1 MSINNY
7 MTNFEKRFFK
17 VLKENDE
24 DKEAFELELDD
35 DTSAEDFDVDVEAD
49 AEATLDMNDPV
60 AAAAQATAEVHAQ
73 QVTTL
78 KGWIASGDEFLKML
92 NDAEDP
98 NSVQAVLANAQA
110 DTIFDRMKQSEQRKI
125 ARVATEL
132 ASLNESF
139 RGYLAQTDNAQFRGV

>member
-1 MSINNY
+1 
-7 MTNFEKRFFK
+7 
-17 VLKENDE
+17 VLKENDDE
-24 DKEAFELELDD
+24 KEAFELELDD

-49 AEATLDMNDPV
+49 AEATLDMSDPA

-73 QVTTL
+73 QVNTL
-78 KGWIASGDEFLKML
+78 KGWISSGDEFLKML

-98 NSVQAVLANAQA
+98 NSVQAVLASAQS

>member
-1 MSINNY
+1 

-35 DTSAEDFDVDVEAD
+35 DTSSEDFDIDVEAD
-49 AEATLDMNDPV
+49 VEATADIQDPAIKAAEAT
-60 AAAAQATAEVHAQ
+60 AEIHEAQIN
-73 QVTTL
+73 TL
-78 KGWIASGDEFLKML
+78 RGWISSGDQFLKML

>member
-1 MSINNY
+1 

-17 VLKENDE
+17 VLNENDE

-35 DTSAEDFDVDVEAD
+35 DTSPEEFDVDVEAD
-49 AEATLDMNDPV
+49 VEATANMEDPAIK
-60 AAAAQATAEVHAQ
+60 AAGAIAEIHEAQIN
-73 QVTTL
+73 TL
-78 KGWIASGDEFLKML
+78 KGWISSGDEFLKML
-92 NDAEDP
+92 NDAEDA

-110 DTIFDRMKQSEQRKI
+110 DTIFDRMRQSEQRKI

>member
-1 MSINNY
+1 

-35 DTSAEDFDVDVEAD
+35 DTSSEDFDIDVEAD
-49 AEATLDMNDPV
+49 VEATADIQDPAIKAAEAT
-60 AAAAQATAEVHAQ
+60 AEIHEAQIN
-73 QVTTL
+73 TL
-78 KGWIASGDEFLKML
+78 KGWISSGDQFLKML

-139 RGYLAQTDNAQFRGV
+139 RGYLAQTDNAQFRRV

>member
-1 MSINNY
+1 

-35 DTSAEDFDVDVEAD
+35 DTSSEDFDIDVEAD
-49 AEATLDMNDPV
+49 VEATADIQDPAIKAAEAT
-60 AAAAQATAEVHAQ
+60 AEIHEAQIN
-73 QVTTL
+73 TL
-78 KGWIASGDEFLKML
+78 KGWISSGDEFLKMM

-110 DTIFDRMKQSEQRKI
+110 DTIFDRMRQSEQRKI

>member
-1 MSINNY
+1 

-35 DTSAEDFDVDVEAD
+35 DTSSEDFDIDVEAD
-49 AEATLDMNDPV
+49 VEATADIQDPAIKAAEAT
-60 AAAAQATAEVHAQ
+60 AEIHEAQIN
-73 QVTTL
+73 TL
-78 KGWIASGDEFLKML
+78 KGWISSGDQFLKML
-92 NDAEDP
+92 NDAEDS

>member
-1 MSINNY
+1 

-35 DTSAEDFDVDVEAD
+35 DTSSEDFDIDVEAD
-49 AEATLDMNDPV
+49 VEATADIQDPAIKAAEAT
-60 AAAAQATAEVHAQ
+60 AEIHEAQIN
-73 QVTTL
+73 TL
-78 KGWIASGDEFLKML
+78 KGWISSGDEFLKML

-98 NSVQAVLANAQA
+98 NSVQAVLANAQS
-110 DTIFDRMKQSEQRKI
+110 DTIFDRMRQSEQRKI

>member
-1 MSINNY
+1 

-35 DTSAEDFDVDVEAD
+35 DTSSEDFDIDVEAD
-49 AEATLDMNDPV
+49 VEATTDIQDPAIKAAEAT
-60 AAAAQATAEVHAQ
+60 AEIHEAQIN
-73 QVTTL
+73 TL
-78 KGWIASGDEFLKML
+78 RGWISSGDQFLKML

>member
-1 MSINNY
+1 

-24 DKEAFELELDD
+24 EKEAFELELDD
-35 DTSAEDFDVDVEAD
+35 DTAPEEFDVDVEAD
-49 AEATLDMNDPV
+49 VEATADIEDPALKAAEAT
-60 AAAAQATAEVHAQ
+60 AEIHEAQVN
-73 QVTTL
+73 TL
-78 KGWIASGDEFLKML
+78 KGWIAAGDDFLKML

-139 RGYLAQTDNAQFRGV
+139 RGFLAQSDNAQFRGV

>member
-1 MSINNY
+1 

-17 VLKENDE
+17 VLKENDDE
-24 DKEAFELELDD
+24 KEAFELELDD
-35 DTSAEDFDVDVEAD
+35 DTSSEDFDVDVEAD
-49 AEATLDMNDPV
+49 VDAIDGMQDP
-60 AAAAQATAEVHAQ
+60 AAMAAKATAEVHSQ
-73 QVTTL
+73 QVNTL
-78 KGWIASGDEFLKML
+78 KGWISSGDQFLKLL

>member
-1 MSINNY
+1 

-49 AEATLDMNDPV
+49 ADATLDMNDPA

-73 QVTTL
+73 QVNTL

>member
-1 MSINNY
+1 

-35 DTSAEDFDVDVEAD
+35 DTSSEDFDIDVEAD
-49 AEATLDMNDPV
+49 VEATADIQDPTIKAAEAT
-60 AAAAQATAEVHAQ
+60 AEIHEAQIN
-73 QVTTL
+73 TL
-78 KGWIASGDEFLKML
+78 KGWISSGDQFLKML

>member
-1 MSINNY
+1 
-7 MTNFEKRFFK
+7 MTKFEKRFFK

-35 DTSAEDFDVDVEAD
+35 DTSSEDFDIDVEAD
-49 AEATLDMNDPV
+49 VEATADIQDPAIKAAEAT
-60 AAAAQATAEVHAQ
+60 AEIHEAQIN
-73 QVTTL
+73 TL
-78 KGWIASGDEFLKML
+78 RGWISSGDQFLKML

>member
-1 MSINNY
+1 

-17 VLKENDE
+17 VLKENDDE
-24 DKEAFELELDD
+24 KEAFELELDD
-35 DTSAEDFDVDVEAD
+35 DTSPEEFDVDVEAD
-49 AEATLDMNDPV
+49 VESTLDTNDPA

-73 QVTTL
+73 QVNTL

-98 NSVQAVLANAQA
+98 NSVQAVLANAHA

>member
-1 MSINNY
+1 

-35 DTSAEDFDVDVEAD
+35 DTSSKDFDIDVEAD
-49 AEATLDMNDPV
+49 VEATADIQDPAIKAAEAT
-60 AAAAQATAEVHAQ
+60 AEIHEAQIN
-73 QVTTL
+73 TL
-78 KGWIASGDEFLKML
+78 KGWISSGDEFLKML

>member
-1 MSINNY
+1 

-35 DTSAEDFDVDVEAD
+35 DTSSEDFDIDVEAD
-49 AEATLDMNDPV
+49 VEATADIQDPTIKAAEAT
-60 AAAAQATAEVHAQ
+60 AEIHQAQIN
-73 QVTTL
+73 TL
-78 KGWIASGDEFLKML
+78 KGWISSGDQFLKML